1 MLESFLVTEI
11 FTFFMIFV
19 RVGAGVMVI
28 PGIGESYVSP
38 RFRLLFALLV
48 ALAMTPALA
57 KFMPEVPGSPL
68 VLGKTFLTET
78 IIGLFIGTLARVLV
92 ATMHTV
98 GMTISYQSSLAAA
111 TMFDISQAGQGSGIG
126 NFLSVTVVVLLFV
139 TDLHHLM
146 LLGLFDSYTLFPPNG
161 QIPTGDM
168 SNYLSRLVSDIFVMA
183 IKLSSPVIVIGL
195 MIYLC
200 MGVLSR
206 LMPNMH
212 VFFVIIPP
220 QILISFM
227 VLMATLSGI
236 LLWYLDFVE
245 ARLTGFIGTF

>member
-1 MLESFLVTEI
+1 
-11 FTFFMIFV
+11 MIFV
-19 RVGAGVMVI
+19 RVGAGVMII

-38 RFRLLFALLV
+38 RFRLLFALMV

-57 KFMPEVPGSPL
+57 EFMPEVPGSPL
-68 VLGKTFLTET
+68 LLTKIFMTET
-78 IIGLFIGTLARVLV
+78 VIGLFIGTLARVLV
-92 ATMHTV
+92 ATMHTA
-98 GMTISYQSSLAAA
+98 GMAISYQSSLAAA

-126 NFLSVTVVVLLFV
+126 NFLSVTTVVLIFT
-139 TDLHHLM
+139 TDLHHIM
-146 LLGLFDSYTLFPPNG
+146 LLGLFDSYTLFPPDG
-161 QIPTGDM
+161 QIPAGDM
-168 SNYLSRLVSDIFVMA
+168 SNYLSRLVSDIFVMG

-220 QILISFM
+220 HILISFI
-227 VLMATLSGI
+227 VLMATLSGM
-236 LLWYLDFVE
+236 LLWYLDFLE
-245 ARLTGFIGTF
+245 ARLSGFLVGF